1 MHLIKSNN
9 KLLSEINK
17 DKDNNE
23 KIAAMGKD
31 MRMLITKYKSITYFS
46 FAVTTCRFSRL
57 QLLQL

>member
-23 KIAAMGKD
+23 KIAAMGKIYEKVD
-31 MRMLITKYKSITYFS
+31 Y
-46 FAVTTCRFSRL
+46 
-57 QLLQL
+57 